1 MGNIVNNTEVD
12 VMHEYARVK
21 MRNDAIVSGN
31 TDEKSPF
38 TVFFLWLLSKVN
50 TRPGDVK
57 LEGNALEFF
66 SMLLGSE
73 KRSIRE
79 VAKMF

>member
-1 MGNIVNNTEVD
+1 MGNIVINTEVD

-38 TVFFLWLLSKVN
+38 TVFFLWLLGKVN
-50 TRPGDVK
+50 RRPGDVK